1 MVVPKIAVISANL
14 GGIDRN
20 PKHCEQSIPV
30 DYYHFDES
38 NFPLRSCAMTSRM
51 QARIPKVFG
60 WQMAPGY
67 DIYIWVDTTFMIHNS
82 DTVKWMLEKLGD
94 ADVACF
100 KHPDRRTIQQEC
112 DFLDKKI
119 LEKHPYIMPRYAD
132 ELTNQ
137 FLEEI
142 KEDKNYEDNR
152 LFANAIF
159 IYRNNEKIRA
169 MSKDWWYYISRY
181 HINDQLGM
189 PYSLYKNLCKV
200 NVIDMHYM
208 KTDHFT
214 KYGHL
219 RKNT

>member
-1 MVVPKIAVISANL
+1 MKIAILSVNL

-30 DYYHFDES
+30 DYYHFDDS
-38 NFPLRSCAMTSRM
+38 NFPLRNCAMTPRM

-60 WQMAPGY
+60 WQMVPGY
-67 DIYIWVDTTFMIHNS
+67 DIYIWCDTTFMIHHPNAA
-82 DTVKWMLEKLGD
+82 KWMLDNLGD
-94 ADVACF
+94 ADAACF
-100 KHPDRRTIQQEC
+100 KHPDRKSLQQEC
-112 DFLDKKI
+112 DFLKHK
-119 LEKHPYIMPRYAD
+119 LAEEHPYIVPRYGNELAD
-132 ELTNQ
+132 E
-137 FLEEI
+137 FLAEI
-142 KEDKNYEDNR
+142 GEDKNYEDNR

-159 IYRNNEKIRA
+159 IYRNNEKNRA

-189 PYSLYKNLCKV
+189 PYAFYKNLCKV

-208 KTDHFT
+208 KTDYFT

-219 RKNT
+219 RKNI